1 MSAHY
6 KLQSVLRSDLTTF
19 FTAGL
24 ALVALSLSAC
34 TKSKEVKSMVSP
46 DAYVTKADYEGKVFS
61 LVRGIEEA
69 DSNNVVG
76 AIPGFSQDYG
86 LVTVR
91 ITETEVQ
98 FIEHYNLRNKPGTQS
113 ILASYTIKDHFDIQ
127 REQNDF
133 GETTNK
139 IIENKE
145 RPWNQRKYMRVD
157 WSMPTNA
164 SSKLAASTDQPDLE
178 TENVVLLSDP
188 VNEGGHISWLT
199 EFSAAGSSG
208 WWGVSPNSRVVARTH
223 LMPLKT
229 TDFQPLNYR
238 NEDFKRFGYFFTQ
251 QDVENPEKG
260 LLDSEIENVTFA
272 HLFNVCEPGRKDA
285 SGSPLS
291 CSTGKIV
298 WHLTKN
304 YPEKFLAVTR
314 QAVKD
319 WNETFKVALGRSDDV
334 VVLDES
340 KSVDLV
346 DPRFNTIAHY
356 GEKSPGGLLGVAQK
370 AANPITGE
378 VIAARATVYEDGV
391 RGTMGWVDSII
402 TMILEDEEIRQVF
415 LATDAETKERLNELF
430 RKPGDFKVNT
440 DSRTLR
446 LKLGLSATPQKV
458 QKTSARGS
466 QFEVRK
472 SIGEIAKKVK
482 EPAGRSLARKKNLMT
497 KAPELF
503 ATTEQSRLGG
513 SIFGYDLTFGLL
525 GAKSPAKSRLPELG
539 GLEHLHDVGAG
550 LREERVRMVQQ
561 AATGIH
567 GAELVE
573 EATLRYIKKVLAAN
587 PDIKDFKAQVDAIK
601 REVEQKTYY
610 STLLHELGHTFGL
623 RHNFHASADEKHY
636 HPEFHRLNAKL
647 DAEANLPPAAKT
659 VHPGDL
665 DPYMFSS
672 IMDYGGDFYS
682 QIGGLAPYDVAAI
695 RYAYNRSIDKN
706 TDSTVTSGFKFCT
719 DHQVNETILCR
730 RFDKG
735 RNVSEITFNLIEDY
749 QTNWVLSHMRRDRA
763 TFEQRARSYPM
774 GALIRYFIP
783 VRQVMDEFLF
793 ALVDSKSVAAKE
805 NECDIGYWRQS
816 VDENEIV
823 NVCNFVEAEQ
833 AGVDP
838 TSLDTFETGLFGPD
852 GLRKSPEKYKP
863 YGLADLLF
871 ANILAK
877 QFFVDVLGSTEPGT
891 YIALPIDE
899 NGREFDLE
907 MLPKGVALENALQD
921 FASGRGIP
929 TTPEIM
935 EQLKSLVGEVK
946 IGRYGK
952 PFISEWDE
960 SGPFPRQTN
969 IGAFWDKYVAMIAL
983 GIKDMGIQK
992 YDRRSMSGNAY
1003 VFPHTQEF
1011 ARSLVKSMITGGD
1024 RLVTVPLRTAAG
1036 ILPAKATPSS
1046 NLDVKAIA
1054 TITALTDFISDGDES
1069 MADQLRVC
1077 STNEAG
1083 CLAPFGHKVAEFTTA
1098 SGQDVYR
1105 ATQTK
1110 DEKSISYDLVS
1121 AAAKID
1127 LERKTWVERQQKA
1140 SDADI
1145 INIMTIKNLAGARE
1159 SLEKS
1164 LKSLEDPKITEII
1177 EPLLSENADV
1187 GSMWTLVNILAN
1199 QGPQVPLFLTINL
1212 AGQAEGMLNATAQI
1226 LGQSMEALDPTGR
1239 CKEDPGTK
1247 PDTGPRIPSLTPPP
1261 ASDPLPPGVSRLRSI
1276 LGGVKPTFRFQE
1288 RAAPSTPTAT
1298 SEPAVAASNRSN
1310 CAPVFAKRAKYAAAA
1325 SEFQVFATEIGG
1337 ILNRTVEAKA
1347 APLRV
1352 TRLTDELSNAETG
1365 IKLIRKISK
1374 AAGLD

>member
-1 MSAHY
+1 MLAHL
-6 KLQSVLRSDLTTF
+6 KLKTVFTPVLKI
-19 FTAGL
+19 GL
-24 ALVALSLSAC
+24 ALFVLSLSAC

-98 FIEHYNLRNKPGTQS
+98 FIEHYNLSNKPGTQS
-113 ILASYTIKDHFDIQ
+113 ILASYEIKDHFDIQ

-139 IIENKE
+139 IVENKE
-145 RPWNQRKYMRVD
+145 RPWNQRKFMRVD
-157 WSMPTNA
+157 WAKPTNA
-164 SSKLAASTDQPDLE
+164 SSKLSASTDQLDLE
-178 TENVVLLSDP
+178 TENVVLLADP

-199 EFSAAGSSG
+199 EFSAPGSSG
-208 WWGVSPNSRVVARTH
+208 WWGVQPNSRVVARTH

-229 TDFQPLNYR
+229 TDFQPVNYR

-260 LLDSEIENVTFA
+260 LLDSEIENVTYA
-272 HLFNVCEPGRKDA
+272 HLFNVCEPGRKDL

-291 CSTGKIV
+291 CSTGKVV

-304 YPEKFLAVTR
+304 YPEKYLAVTR

-319 WNETFKVALGRSDDV
+319 WNETFKVALGRGDDV

-340 KSVDLV
+340 KSVDMV

-356 GEKSPGGLLGVAQK
+356 GAKSPGGLLGVAQK
-370 AANPITGE
+370 ASNPITGE

-430 RKPGDFKVNT
+430 RKPGDFKVGT

-446 LKLGLSATPQKV
+446 LKLGLPAAPQKV
-458 QKTSARGS
+458 QKFSGRES
-466 QFEVRK
+466 QFEVRN
-472 SIGEIAKKVK
+472 SIGAITKQVS
-482 EPAGRSLARKKNLMT
+482 EPVGRSLARKENLVK

-503 ATTEQSRLGG
+503 ATSEQSRLGG
-513 SIFGYDLTFGLL
+513 SIFGFDLTFGLL
-525 GAKSPAKSRLPELG
+525 GARSAAKSRLPEIG

-550 LREERVRMVQQ
+550 LREERARMVQQ

-587 PDIKDFKAQVDAIK
+587 PDLKDFRAQVEAIK

-636 HPEFHRLNAKL
+636 HPEFHRLNGKL
-647 DAEANLPPAAKT
+647 EAEAALPPEGKT
-659 VHPGDL
+659 VAAGDL

-695 RYAYNRSIDKN
+695 RYAYNRSIDKK
-706 TDSTVTSGFKFCT
+706 TDPAVTSGFKFCT
-719 DHQVNETILCR
+719 DHQVNESILCR

-774 GALIRYFIP
+774 GALVRYFIP

-793 ALVDSKSVAAKE
+793 ALIDSKSVPAKE
-805 NECDIGYWRQS
+805 NECDIGYWRES
-816 VDENEIV
+816 VDKNEIV
-823 NVCNFVEAEQ
+823 NVCNFIDAEQ

-838 TSLDTFETGLFGPD
+838 TSLETFEMGLFGPE
-852 GLRKSPEKYKP
+852 GLRMNPQQYTP
-863 YGLADLLF
+863 YGLADLAF

-877 QFFVDVLGSTEPGT
+877 QFFVDVLGSTEPGM
-891 YIALPIDE
+891 YIAEPLSQDEFQLQKLPDNVE
-899 NGREFDLE
+899 LE
-907 MLPKGVALENALQD
+907 KALED

-929 TTPEIM
+929 TTPDVM
-935 EQLKSLVGEVK
+935 AQLKSLVGEVK

-969 IGAFWDKYVAMIAL
+969 IGSFWDKYIAMVAL

-992 YDRRSMSGNAY
+992 YSRRSMSGNAY
-1003 VFPHTQEF
+1003 AFPHTQEF
-1011 ARSLVKSMITGGD
+1011 SRSLFKSMITDGD
-1024 RLVTVPLRTAAG
+1024 RLVTIPLRTPLG
-1036 ILPAKATPSS
+1036 VLPAKAAPST
-1046 NLDVKAIA
+1046 NLDVKSIA
-1054 TITALTDFISDGDES
+1054 TITALTDFISDSDES
-1069 MADQLRVC
+1069 MADLLRVC
-1077 STNEAG
+1077 STDESG
-1083 CLAPFGHKVAEFTTA
+1083 CRAPFDQNVAQFTSA
-1098 SGQDVYR
+1098 SGQHVYR
-1105 ATQTK
+1105 ATQTT
-1110 DEKSISYDLVS
+1110 DRKSISHDLVS

-1127 LERKTWVERQQKA
+1127 AERKTWVERQQKA
-1140 SDADI
+1140 SDADAV
-1145 INIMTIKNLAGARE
+1145 NIMKVTELADARE
-1159 SLEKS
+1159 ALEKN
-1164 LKSLEDPKITEII
+1164 LKSLSDPKIDEVLK
-1177 EPLLSENADV
+1177 PLLSTEAED
-1187 GSMWTLVNILAN
+1187 GSMWTLVNVLAT
-1199 QGPQVPLFLTINL
+1199 QSKDVPLFLTINL
-1212 AGQAEGMLNATAQI
+1212 ADQAGGILNATGQI
-1226 LGQSMEALDPTGR
+1226 LSQSMEALDPTGR
-1239 CKEDPGTK
+1239 CKEVPAAAPGI
-1247 PDTGPRIPSLTPPP
+1247 RLPPP
-1261 ASDPLPPGVSRLRSI
+1261 RSNPQPSEPLPPGVGRLRAL
-1276 LGGVKPTFRFQE
+1276 LGGTKPTFRFQE
-1288 RAAPSTPTAT
+1288 LTPGASSGGSEAPAIPSD
-1298 SEPAVAASNRSN
+1298 
-1310 CAPVFAKRAKYAAAA
+1310 CAPVIAKRAKYTAAAL
-1325 SEFQVFATEIGG
+1325 EFQSFATEIGG
-1337 ILNRTVEAKA
+1337 ILSRAVEAKA
-1347 APLRV
+1347 SPLRV
-1352 TRLTDELSNAETG
+1352 KRLTDDLSRAETN